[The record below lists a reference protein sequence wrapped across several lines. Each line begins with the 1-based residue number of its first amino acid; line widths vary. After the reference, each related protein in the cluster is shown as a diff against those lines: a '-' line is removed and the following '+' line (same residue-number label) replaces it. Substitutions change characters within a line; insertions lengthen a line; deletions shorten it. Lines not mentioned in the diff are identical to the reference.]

1 MDAPLP
7 PDIAELRAVIAPL
20 CAEAGVSMHPLISI
34 QREVN
39 DYTSS
44 HESEIVACE
53 FADGTVRRMFIKYM
67 ATLDESHRDHG
78 MRGGLA
84 YEALVYSEL
93 LRGVN
98 RPAFHGLHQGRGGV
112 LWLVLEFA
120 EGAVR
125 LQHTEDESAFFEAAA
140 WLGKF
145 HAVQERRL
153 ATTRPAGVRVYDA
166 EFYRGWARRTNEFAG
181 DWHRSAPWLAGLCA
195 NFDNVIEV
203 LLASPPTLIHGEF
216 YPRNILYRDGEIFS
230 VDWESAAIG
239 AGEIDLAS
247 LSEDW
252 VTDEEE
258 SRFQRAYRDARW
270 PAGVPDFF
278 EKRLF
283 AARVFMQLRWMGE
296 HPGWTEQPG
305 EARWRLGELQRCA
318 ARFAAAEA

>member
-1 MDAPLP
+1 LDTPLL
-7 PDIAELRAVIAPL
+7 PDIAELRAVLAPL
-20 CAEAGVSMHPLISI
+20 CAQAGVSPHALVSTR
-34 QREVN
+34 REVN

-53 FADGTVRRMFIKYM
+53 FADGTVRRLFIKYM

-84 YEALVYSEL
+84 YEALVYSKL
-93 LRGVN
+93 LRGAN
-98 RPAFHGLHQGRGGV
+98 RPAFHGLHQGRDGL
-112 LWLVLEFA
+112 LWLVVEFA
-120 EGAVR
+120 EEAVR

-181 DWHRSAPWLAGLCA
+181 DWHRSTPWLAGLCA
-195 NFDNVIEV
+195 NFDSVSAV
-203 LLASPPTLIHGEF
+203 LLASPPTLVHGEF
-216 YPRNILYRDGEIFS
+216 YPRNILYREGEIFS

-239 AGEIDLAS
+239 AGEIDLAA

-252 VTDEEE
+252 PGAGEGQ
-258 SRFQRAYRDARW
+258 FQRAYSDARW
-270 PAGVPDFF
+270 PAGAPDSF
-278 EKRLF
+278 ERRLI
-283 AARVFMQLRWMGE
+283 AARMFMQLRWMGE
-296 HPGWTEQPG
+296 HPGWTQQPG
-305 EARWRLGELQRCA
+305 EARWRLGELQRWGN
-318 ARFAAAEA
+318 RFVANGP